1 MLLLLLLVLPLRV
14 QGAEVQ
20 PGDPAQIK
28 GQTQTRAEG
37 RLEAPAQGAPFVGM
51 HDPIPVVEVLVP
63 GGRSMILLATPG
75 PAEGIAK
82 DLAASLP
89 KDWRSLEA
97 TLGWRDAAP
106 LEVRIGYGK
115 EEFDAL
121 QPPGVR
127 VPGWAAGVAFSRLGL
142 IVVDGLAAGRG
153 GSVRSVLVHELAHVA
168 LGRSVDGRIPRWF
181 NEGFALHAAGEWSL
195 SRSTIVG
202 RAALARALIPLSE
215 LEDGWPHAPT
225 DVNLAYAQSASMVGH
240 LISIERGAALRRLI
254 GHLGEGAEFGPAIK
268 EAYGSPLAVLEVEWK
283 RGLAARYG
291 WLPFLMDHELVWVA
305 GALLLVVGGWR
316 SKRRARRRI
325 ASMEDAPYPVEW
337 DHPPGQELASEA
349 APAVATEA
357 ATEDPSQEPS
367 TQ

>member
-20 PGDPAQIK
+20 PGDPAQVK

-106 LEVRIGYGK
+106 LEIRIGYGK

-142 IVVDGLAAGRG
+142 IVIDGLAAGRG

-337 DHPPGQELASEA
+337 DHPPGQERLGEA

-357 ATEDPSQEPS
+357 ATEDPSREPS
-367 TQ
+367 SQ